1 MAEMI
6 LPGVY
11 IEVRPEGLIIPG
23 RVTVGNVGI
32 VGTASRGAIGVPV
45 ILGSYAEARD
55 RFGLYDAWN
64 DGKGKLTLVRAL
76 EQVYN
81 NGATTVIAVRVADE
95 TQAKPSSYTLKSISE
110 TDAIKVSA
118 KSPGTWGD
126 GLSINVFKAD
136 EDAFVSSETVEVA
149 AAMTLKRKPVV
160 VNARNQILV
169 NGRPRK
175 LVYTDSPAVGEVKI
189 DSENGGLTFPAGE
202 KPKTGDTVAASYLVK
217 RIDKDKKDQAL
228 KVTLRFGRAEES
240 YTVVDVK
247 DLADDINRKSA
258 WVKADF
264 LITPVTDPKASELPK
279 QSAKKDDFA
288 LFLGGDD
295 GADGANYSG
304 GLEKLLDQDVQIILA
319 AGQDDSF
326 GDEVDAHCQN
336 ASTDSIKRDR
346 IGLVGSKAAADT
358 SDSTDPVTSH
368 TLASDRL
375 IFVAPGIKVL
385 DNAATPPVEVTL
397 PGAYAAAA
405 VAGLLAGL
413 EPHFSPTNKIL
424 RVGGL
429 AQRYSDAELTQ
440 LLKSRV
446 LALESRQGFRVV
458 RGVTTSTNTAWTQI
472 TTRRIVDFAKYGVRS
487 AANSYIGLLNN
498 DRVRGA
504 LRNTINS
511 FLAEMVTDEKLVSY
525 DLTVTATRDQ
535 ERQGIVQVTMTLRPT
550 FSIDYI
556 KVTMFLE

>member
-11 IEVRPEGLIIPG
+11 IEVRPEGLIVPG

-32 VGTASRGAIGVPV
+32 VGTASKGAIGKPV

-64 DGKGKLTLVRAL
+64 DGAGKLTLVRAL
-76 EQVYN
+76 EQAYN

-95 TQAKPSSYTLKSISE
+95 TQAKASSYPLKLASD
-110 TDAIKVSA
+110 TDAVKLSA
-118 KSPGTWGD
+118 KSAGTWGD
-126 GLSINVFKAD
+126 GLSINVFDAI
-136 EDAFVSSETVEVA
+136 EDAFVSDEKVDVA
-149 AAMTLKRKPVV
+149 AAMSLKRSPVV
-160 VNARNQILV
+160 PNARNQIV
-169 NGRPRK
+169 VKGRPRK
-175 LVYTDSPAVGEVKI
+175 LVYTGSAASGEVKI
-189 DSENGGLTFPAGE
+189 DPSNGGLTFPAGE
-202 KPKTGDTVAASYLVK
+202 EPQAGDPVEADYLV
-217 RIDKDKKDQAL
+217 KKDQAM

-240 YTVVDVK
+240 YTIVDVK
-247 DLADDINRKSA
+247 DLVDDINRQSA
-258 WVKADF
+258 WVQAE
-264 LITPVTDPKASELPK
+264 LLTVTAAQASELPK
-279 QSAKKDDFA
+279 KSAKKDDFA
-288 LFLGGDD
+288 LFLSGDD
-295 GADGANYSG
+295 GADGANYTE
-304 GLEKLLDQDVQIILA
+304 GLEKLLDQDVQIIVA

-326 GDEVDAHCQN
+326 GDELDAHCQN
-336 ASTDSIKRDR
+336 ASTDTIKRDR
-346 IGLVGSKAAADT
+346 IAVVGSKAAADT
-358 SDSTDPVTSH
+358 SDSADPVTGH
-368 TLASDRL
+368 TLGSDRL
-375 IFVAPGIKVL
+375 IFVAPGIKAS
-385 DNAATPPVEVTL
+385 DNAVTPPVEVSL

-405 VAGLLAGL
+405 IAGLLAGL
-413 EPHFSPTNKIL
+413 PPHFSPTNKTL
-424 RVGGL
+424 RIGGL
-429 AQRYSDAELTQ
+429 AKRYSDAELTQ

-458 RGVTTSTNTAWTQI
+458 KGVTTSTNTAWTQI

-511 FLAEMVTDEKLVSY
+511 FLAEMVTDEKLISY
-525 DLTVTATRDQ
+525 DLSVTASREQ

>member
-11 IEVRPEGLIIPG
+11 IEVRPEGLIVPG
-23 RVTVGNVGI
+23 RVTVGNIGI
-32 VGTASRGAIGVPV
+32 VGTASKGAIGKPT
-45 ILGSYAEARD
+45 ILGSYAEARE
-55 RFGLYDAWN
+55 RFGLYDPWN
-64 DGKGKLTLVRAL
+64 NGTGKLTLVRAL

-95 TQAKPSSYTLKSISE
+95 TKAKASSYTLKSTSD
-110 TDAIKVSA
+110 TDAVKLSA
-118 KSPGTWGD
+118 KSAGTWGD
-126 GLSINVFKAD
+126 GLSVNVFTAD
-136 EDAFVSSETVEVA
+136 EDAFVNGETIDIA

-160 VNARNQILV
+160 PNARNQIVV

-175 LVYTDSPAVGEVKI
+175 LVYTGSAASGEVKI
-189 DSENGGLTFPAGE
+189 DPASGGLTFPTGE
-202 KPKTGDTVAASYLVK
+202 EPKAADTVGAAYLVK
-217 RIDKDKKDQAL
+217 SDQAL
-228 KVTLRFGRAEES
+228 KVTLRFGRAEET
-240 YTVVDVK
+240 YTAVDVK
-247 DLADDINRKSA
+247 DLVHDINARSA
-258 WVKADF
+258 WVMTE
-264 LITPVTDPKASELPK
+264 LLVPETDPKASELPK
-279 QSAKKDDFA
+279 KSAKKDDFA

-295 GADGANYSG
+295 GADGANYSE
-304 GLEKLLDQDVQIILA
+304 GLEKLLDQDVQIIVA

-326 GDEVDAHCQN
+326 GDELDAHCQS
-336 ASTDSIKRDR
+336 ASTDTIKRDR
-346 IGLVGSKAAADT
+346 IAVVGSSASADT
-358 SDSTDPVTSH
+358 SDSTDPVTGH

-385 DNAATPPVEVTL
+385 DNAVTPPVDVAL

-413 EPHFSPTNKIL
+413 EPHFSPTNKTL

-429 AQRYSDAELTQ
+429 AKRYSDAELTQ
-440 LLKSRV
+440 LVKSRV
-446 LALESRQGFRVV
+446 LALENRQGFRIVK
-458 RGVTTSTNTAWTQI
+458 GVTTSTNTAWTQI

-504 LRNTINS
+504 LRATINS
-511 FLAEMVTDEKLVSY
+511 FLAEMVADEKLVSY
-525 DLTVTATRDQ
+525 DLSVTATRDQ
-535 ERQGIVQVTMTLRPT
+535 ERQGVVQVTMTLRPT

>member
-11 IEVRPEGLIIPG
+11 IEVRPEGLIVPG

-32 VGTASRGAIGVPV
+32 VGTASKGAIGKPV

-64 DGKGKLTLVRAL
+64 NGAGKLTLVRAL

-95 TQAKPSSYTLKSISE
+95 TQAKASSYRLKSVSD
-110 TDAIKVSA
+110 TDAVKLSA
-118 KSPGTWGD
+118 KSAGTWGD
-126 GLSINVFKAD
+126 GLSINVFDAI
-136 EDAFVSSETVEVA
+136 EDAFVSGEKVDVA

-160 VNARNQILV
+160 PNARNQILV
-169 NGRPRK
+169 KGRPRK
-175 LVYTDSPAVGEVKI
+175 LVYTGSAASGAVKI
-189 DSENGGLTFPAGE
+189 DPATGGLTFPAGE
-202 KPKTGDTVAASYLVK
+202 EPQAGDTVEAAYLVK
-217 RIDKDKKDQAL
+217 SDQAL

-240 YTVVDVK
+240 YTTVDVK
-247 DLADDINRKSA
+247 DLVHDINRQSA
-258 WVKADF
+258 WVQAE
-264 LITPVTDPKASELPK
+264 LLVPVTDPKASELPK
-279 QSAKKDDFA
+279 KGAKKDDFA

-295 GADGANYSG
+295 GADGANYSE
-304 GLEKLLDQDVQIILA
+304 GLEKLLDQDVQIIVA

-326 GDEVDAHCQN
+326 GDELDAHCQN
-336 ASTDSIKRDR
+336 ASTDTIKRDR
-346 IGLVGSKAAADT
+346 IAVVGSKAEADT
-358 SDSTDPVTSH
+358 SDSTDPVTGH

-385 DNAATPPVEVTL
+385 DNAVTPPVDVSL

-405 VAGLLAGL
+405 IAGLLAGL
-413 EPHFSPTNKIL
+413 PPHFSPTNKTL

-429 AQRYSDAELTQ
+429 AKRYSDAELTQ

-458 RGVTTSTNTAWTQI
+458 KGVTTSTNTAWTQI

-511 FLAEMVTDEKLVSY
+511 FLAEMVTDEKLISY
-525 DLTVTATRDQ
+525 DLSVTATRDQ

>member
-11 IEVRPEGLIIPG
+11 IEVRPEGLIVPG
-23 RVTVGNVGI
+23 RVTVGNIGI
-32 VGTASRGAIGVPV
+32 VGTASKGAIGKPT
-45 ILGSYAEARD
+45 ILGSYAEARE
-55 RFGLYDAWN
+55 RFGLYDPWN
-64 DGKGKLTLVRAL
+64 NGTGKLTLVRAL

-95 TQAKPSSYTLKSISE
+95 TKAKASIYMLKSASD
-110 TDAIKVSA
+110 TDAVKLSA
-118 KSPGTWGD
+118 KSAGTWGD
-126 GLSINVFKAD
+126 GLSINVFEAN
-136 EDAFVSSETVEVA
+136 EDAFVTGEPVDIA

-160 VNARNQILV
+160 PNARNQIV
-169 NGRPRK
+169 IKGRPRK
-175 LVYTDSPAVGEVKI
+175 LVYTGSAASGEVKI
-189 DSENGGLTFPAGE
+189 DPETGGLTFPSGE
-202 KPKTGDTVAASYLVK
+202 EPQTGDAVEASYLVK
-217 RIDKDKKDQAL
+217 SKKADKKTDNAL
-228 KVTLRFGRAEES
+228 RVTLRFGRAEET
-240 YTVVDVK
+240 YTAVDVK
-247 DLADDINRKSA
+247 DLVHDINARSA
-258 WVKADF
+258 WVTTLLVPEA
-264 LITPVTDPKASELPK
+264 DPKAGELPK
-279 QSAKKDDFA
+279 KSAKKDDFA

-295 GADGANYSG
+295 GADGANYSE
-304 GLEKLLDQDVQIILA
+304 GLEKLLDQDVQIIVA

-326 GDEVDAHCQN
+326 GDELDAHCQS
-336 ASTDSIKRDR
+336 ASTDTIKRDR
-346 IGLVGSKAAADT
+346 IAVVGSSASADT

-385 DNAATPPVEVTL
+385 DNAVTPPVDVAL

-413 EPHFSPTNKIL
+413 EPHFSPTNKTL

-429 AQRYSDAELTQ
+429 AKRYSDAELTQ
-440 LLKSRV
+440 LVKSRV
-446 LALESRQGFRVV
+446 LALENRKGFRIVK
-458 RGVTTSTNTAWTQI
+458 GVTTSTNTAWTQI

-504 LRNTINS
+504 LRATINS
-511 FLAEMVTDEKLVSY
+511 FLAEMVADEKLVSY
-525 DLTVTATRDQ
+525 DLSVTATRDQ